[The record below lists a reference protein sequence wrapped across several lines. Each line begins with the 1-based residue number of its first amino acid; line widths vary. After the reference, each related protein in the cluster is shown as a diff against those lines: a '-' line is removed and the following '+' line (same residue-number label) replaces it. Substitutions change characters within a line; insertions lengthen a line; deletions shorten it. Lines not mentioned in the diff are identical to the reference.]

1 MKKTNTDTKTSKFTT
16 VNIVYARIAMILLAV
31 NLCLTGYALTRISD
45 TQGETSTTTPMKKE
59 LVDTDT
65 ADDPQT
71 EGGE

>member
-16 VNIVYARIAMILLAV
+16 VNFVYARIAMILLAV

-45 TQGETSTTTPMKKE
+45 TQGETSTTPMKKE

-65 ADDPQT
+65 TDDPQA